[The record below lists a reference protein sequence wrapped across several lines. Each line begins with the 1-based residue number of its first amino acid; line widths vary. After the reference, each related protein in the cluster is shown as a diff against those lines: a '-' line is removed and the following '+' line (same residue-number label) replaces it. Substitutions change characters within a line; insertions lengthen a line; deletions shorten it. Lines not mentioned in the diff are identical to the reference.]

1 MTADEKIPAW
11 LTGEWQQGH
20 LTALREALDV
30 NPDLKRQMVQ
40 FLFDTGL
47 WNAAELTWDN
57 AIARFNANLNPG
69 RGTAFKLVE
78 ILVLCKRFERHA
90 LFLAWAD
97 DLGFEVR
104 HKPTEERRQQ
114 LLERLV
120 DALERNAAISAQ
132 ASRELAALGGD
143 GYRPTVEAAV
153 RDRRASFDMPA
164 GAGDEPAAMS
174 F

>member
-1 MTADEKIPAW
+1 MTTDEKVPAW
-11 LTGEWQQGH
+11 LTAEWTQGH
-20 LTALREALDV
+20 LTAMREALDV

-97 DLGFEVR
+97 DLGYEVR
-104 HKPTEERRQQ
+104 HKPTEERRQE

-120 DALERNAAISAQ
+120 TALERNAAMGNQ
-132 ASRELAALGGD
+132 AARELTALGGD
-143 GYRPTVEAAV
+143 GYRPAIEAAV

-164 GAGDEPAAMS
+164 GLTHAPVS